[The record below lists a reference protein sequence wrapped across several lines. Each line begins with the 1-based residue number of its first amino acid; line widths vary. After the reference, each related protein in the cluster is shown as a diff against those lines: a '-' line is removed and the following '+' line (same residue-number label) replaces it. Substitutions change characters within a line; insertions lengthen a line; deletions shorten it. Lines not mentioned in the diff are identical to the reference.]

1 MSFELAPHIFAHHN
15 SEKVQAMTL
24 CTTTVSVPITL
35 APRRLDPSNDVVP
48 NPQRPL
54 KALFVITSMP
64 VGGAETLLVN
74 LLRQFR
80 SSHILPSIA
89 CLKEKGPLGE
99 EIAKEFPVTDHWL
112 RGKFDVRVV
121 PRLAKHLRKEKIDA
135 LITVGAGDKM
145 FWGRIAARLA
155 AVPVVCSALHSTGWP
170 DGVGK
175 MNRWLT
181 PITDAFIAVA
191 KPHGKFLA
199 DFEKFPTKKIAVIP
213 NGVDTIRFQP
223 NSGSRADVRSELGLE
238 PDAPLI
244 GIVAALRPEKNHAL
258 FLNAASKVLAKF
270 PKAHFVIVGDGPERS
285 LIEAIAADLKI
296 SKSVSLL
303 GTRSDTPRLLAAL
316 DVFAL
321 TSHNEASPVS
331 ILEALSCG
339 VPVVS
344 TRVGSVAESVHDQ
357 WNGFTVEPGD
367 SHAVA
372 ERIKYLLWN
381 RSTAEL
387 IGSNGREHVQA
398 CGSLETM
405 VRMYEQLIHN
415 IFDRKTNRVQ

>member
-1 MSFELAPHIFAHHN
+1 
-15 SEKVQAMTL
+15 MTP
-24 CTTTVSVPITL
+24 CTTTVSVSIASGT
-35 APRRLDPSNDVVP
+35 RRLDPTKDVVP

-80 SSHILPSIA
+80 PSHIVPSIA
-89 CLKEKGPLGE
+89 CLKQKGPLGE
-99 EIAKEFPVTDHWL
+99 EIAKEFSVTENWL
-112 RGKFDVRVV
+112 RSKFDLSVV

-145 FWGRIAARLA
+145 FWGRLA
-155 AVPVVCSALHSTGWP
+155 AKFASLPVVCSALHSTGWP

-191 KPHGKFLA
+191 KPHGIFLS
-199 DFEKFPTKKIAVIP
+199 DFEKFPANKIAVIP
-213 NGVDTIRFQP
+213 NGVDTNRFLP
-223 NSGSRADVRSELGLE
+223 NPGARADVRRELGLA
-238 PDAPLI
+238 PDTPLI

-285 LIEAIAADLKI
+285 HIEKTAAELKI
-296 SKSVSLL
+296 TESVSLL

-339 VPVVS
+339 VPVIS

-367 SHAVA
+367 VNAVV

-381 RSTAEL
+381 KTTAEMM
-387 IGSNGREHVQA
+387 GVNGREHVRA
-398 CGSLETM
+398 NGSLETM
-405 VRMYEQLIHN
+405 VRMYEQLIHS